1 MQSKGYLISLL
12 SLVFLSCCL
21 AFTVRPSTSWRQES
35 CRTLTEL
42 SASRRELLFQ
52 SLACAAAAVLSGYL
66 AAVTP
71 SVASAN
77 DSDLFKPNPLTN
89 PFLEQIR
96 IWEQAEADELKYGGE
111 LAPGDAGNKGKV
123 EAYPR
128 LLVPI
133 LEIANEL
140 QTVNDLVRHRE
151 SWTQAQTIL
160 KQPKYEKINFKKIF
174 NAYGDNIYYSDPDR
188 ANLYLGGGA
197 TPKVRWSQMPLRFL
211 AKWQPFSR
219 NCLSRANKDRAKLG
233 IFTAQ

>member
-1 MQSKGYLISLL
+1 MQSKGYLLSIL
-12 SLVFLSCCL
+12 SLEFLSCCL
-21 AFTVRPSTSWRQES
+21 AYTVRRSTIWRQGA

-42 SASRRELLFQ
+42 SASRRELIFQ
-52 SLACAAAAVLSGYL
+52 SSVCACAVILSGFL
-66 AAVTP
+66 AATP
-71 SVASAN
+71 SVAS
-77 DSDLFKPNPLTN
+77 DGDLFKPNPLTN

-133 LEIANEL
+133 LEIADEL

-160 KQPKYEKINFKKIF
+160 KQPKYEKITFKKIF

-197 TPKVRWSQMPLRFL
+197 TPKVRRPQMQLHFL
-211 AKWQPFSR
+211 VNRQRVSR
-219 NCLSRANKDRAKLG
+219 ICLSWENIDRAKLG

>member
-1 MQSKGYLISLL
+1 M
-12 SLVFLSCCL
+12 VFLSCCL

-133 LEIANEL
+133 
-140 QTVNDLVRHRE
+140 
-151 SWTQAQTIL
+151 S
-160 KQPKYEKINFKKIF
+160 KIPCF
-174 NAYGDNIYYSDPDR
+174 R
-188 ANLYLGGGA
+188 ARRA
-197 TPKVRWSQMPLRFL
+197 
-211 AKWQPFSR
+211 APFSSQICFQQQGNR
-219 NCLSRANKDRAKLG
+219 CVAEKDKYLLSHLQKQEQYATVSYLS
-233 IFTAQ
+233 Q